1 MADLDTVLQE
11 IKDFRHENS
20 AQLGEE
26 ILKVS
31 ARLDQVEGRIENT
44 EVAMIEKIKLQVK
57 VEDKLTDLQSLY
69 AVPATAERAL
79 QQ

>member
-1 MADLDTVLQE
+1 M
-11 IKDFRHENS
+11 K
-20 AQLGEE
+20 EE

-31 ARLDQVEGRIENT
+31 ARLDEAEGRIEST
-44 EVAMIEKIKLQVK
+44 KVAMIEKIKLQVK
-57 VEDKLTDLQSLY
+57 VEEKLTDIQSLY

>member
-1 MADLDTVLQE
+1 M
-11 IKDFRHENS
+11 K
-20 AQLGEE
+20 EE

-31 ARLDQVEGRIENT
+31 ARLDEAEGRIEST

-69 AVPATAERAL
+69 AVPATAGRAL